1 MGCMNRKLQEG
12 DDIILLNVIFSSIPI
27 LLSDI
32 MHYLDLGIIFEI
44 NMFIT
49 NLSQEMLRIF
59 D

>member
-1 MGCMNRKLQEG
+1 MNRKLQEG

-32 MHYLDLGIIFEI
+32 MHYLDLGMIFEI